1 MWLQGNY
8 FVCFSEVEI
17 VHYLKIR
24 IEKEVWKEGNKK
36 KDLQGKFEI
45 AFGVNTVLKKAG
57 IITCPLIFVVINLKD
72 QWGFVFL
79 FHHVELPEYWCSH

>member
-1 MWLQGNY
+1 M
-8 FVCFSEVEI
+8 EI

-45 AFGVNTVLKKAG
+45 AFGVNTVLKKG
-57 IITCPLIFVVINLKD
+57 RHHYMSIDLCGHNLKD
-72 QWGFVFL
+72 Q
-79 FHHVELPEYWCSH
+79 